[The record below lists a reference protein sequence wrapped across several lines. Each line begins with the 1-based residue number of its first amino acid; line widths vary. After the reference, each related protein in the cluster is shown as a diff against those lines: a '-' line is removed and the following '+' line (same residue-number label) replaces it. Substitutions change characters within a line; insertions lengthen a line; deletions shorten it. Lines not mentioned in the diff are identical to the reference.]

1 MSRLHRGRRL
11 LQKTLREHAV
21 ALGIVSEAEPSSS
34 QPARAK
40 DSSPADLAA
49 YRRRKRGAA

>member
-21 ALGIVSEAEPSSS
+21 AMGIVAEPE
-34 QPARAK
+34 ARTK
-40 DSSPADLAA
+40 ESPADLAA
-49 YRRRKRGAA
+49 YRRRKKGVA